1 MGADTRATE
10 GQIVADKNCDKIHY
24 LSPMMYCAG
33 AGTAADTEHT
43 TSLTRSKLALHALN
57 HGRQPRVSTAMTM
70 LKQYLFKYQGHVGA
84 ALIIGGIDFSGPSL
98 YTVYPHGSVDKLPF
112 VTMGSG
118 SLAAMSVLES
128 GWRPSLTREQGI
140 SLVSSAVKAGIFNDL
155 GSGSNVDITVL
166 EQGQKEAIR
175 LRSFESPN
183 PRSEKQ
189 RSYRFSKG
197 TTPLLGNNTSNG
209 SREWVEVRGPR
220 ERFESS
226 STMDI
231 STDQ

>member
-1 MGADTRATE
+1 
-10 GQIVADKNCDKIHY
+10 
-24 LSPMMYCAG
+24 MYCAG
-33 AGTAADTEHT
+33 AGTAADTEYT

-57 HGRQPRVSTAMTM
+57 HGRQPRVSTAMTI
-70 LKQYLFKYQGHVGA
+70 LKQYLFKYQGQVGA

-140 SLVSSAVKAGIFNDL
+140 SLVASAVKAGIFNDL
-155 GSGSNVDITVL
+155 GSGSNVDITVM

-175 LRSFESPN
+175 LRNYECPN

-189 RSYRFSKG
+189 RSYGFPKG
-197 TTPLLGNNTSNG
+197 TTPLLGSNSSNNS
-209 SREWVEVRGPR
+209 SSKEWVEVREPR
-220 ERFESS
+220 ERSESS

-231 STDQ
+231 SNDQ